1 MNRRQF
7 LTTTA
12 SIATTISLAS
22 SAVAAQENDTE
33 TTTPEPDK
41 ADTVARHIDE
51 NTRIREWDYSGGVF
65 DLVLESD
72 TVSTVTVSEQ
82 ISMDRGGTGQF
93 NIQQARPTA
102 NNRVRLSIPAEK
114 VDNKAVITLTTSASI
129 NQGYGIVIQA
139 GSGFNLFNGPAT
151 WSLAGIGA
159 LGTFGGTAWGTKRYR
174 ESKLEEQEKRQV
186 EEVK

>member
-7 LTTTA
+7 LSTTA

-33 TTTPEPDK
+33 TTTPEPED
-41 ADTVARHIDE
+41 DTVARHIDQ

-65 DLVLESD
+65 ELVLESD

-82 ISMDRGGTGQF
+82 ISMDRAGTGQF

-102 NNRVRLSIPAEK
+102 NNPVRLSIPAEK

-151 WSLAGIGA
+151 WSLAGIGGVGA
-159 LGTFGGTAWGTKRYR
+159 FAGTAWGTKRYR
-174 ESKLEEQEKRQV
+174 ESKLDEEDERRS
-186 EEVK
+186 ERIE